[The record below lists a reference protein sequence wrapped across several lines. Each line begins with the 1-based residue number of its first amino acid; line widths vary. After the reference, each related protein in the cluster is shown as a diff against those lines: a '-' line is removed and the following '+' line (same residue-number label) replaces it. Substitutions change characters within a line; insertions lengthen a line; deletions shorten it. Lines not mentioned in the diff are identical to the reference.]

1 MTNACPVTRFQILA
15 RNPER
20 AAEFYSRLFGWTVSS
35 ENALAFRELDTGG
48 MPGGIWASPAEGPS
62 MVQLFVEV
70 DSVPAV
76 LAEAKAAGATVVV
89 PHQVLPDGDEMAV
102 IADTEGL
109 PFGLFHAGRQ
119 SPR

>member
-1 MTNACPVTRFQILA
+1 VTRFQILA

-20 AAEFYSRLFGWTVSS
+20 AAEFYHRLFGWTVSM
-35 ENALAFRELDTGG
+35 ENALASREVDTGG
-48 MPGGIWASPAEGPS
+48 MPGGIWASPGEGPS

-70 DSVPAV
+70 GDVPAV

-102 IADTEGL
+102 ITDPEGL
-109 PFGLFHAGRQ
+109 PFGLFRAGRQ
-119 SPR
+119 PTR

>member
-1 MTNACPVTRFQILA
+1 MNDTRPVTRFQILA

-20 AAEFYSRLFGWTVSS
+20 AAEFYHRLFGWTVST

-48 MPGGIWASPAEGPS
+48 IPGGIWASPGEGPS

-70 DSVPAV
+70 GDVPAALV
-76 LAEAKAAGATVVV
+76 EAKAAGATVVV

-102 IADTEGL
+102 ITDTEGL
-109 PFGLFHAGRQ
+109 PFGLFRAGRQ
-119 SPR
+119 PTR